1 MPIRDHVSLAATLAV
16 LFIVLFFA
24 LSRLGAEVVVETAP
38 DGVNTITKEVED
50 GKVVTQ
56 SMTTV
61 NVLAD
66 YVEGEKSAE
75 LITPEVETAAAAM
88 MGPENAR
95 AFLHALRLSMRKYDI
110 DMRTQTGRRAWHGQ
124 FLREEIHTN
133 DLCKVEVY
141 SNTVD
146 GTVWRYKSKFQPKPM
161 VRKTNRQTRYVEPG
175 LPERLVNILKKR
187 AAEIDQ
193 GTVVTNVETT
203 ANAPAN

>member
-61 NVLAD
+61 NVPAD

-161 VRKTNRQTRYVEPG
+161 VRKTNLQTRYVEPG

>member
-16 LFIVLFFA
+16 LFIVLFCA

-50 GKVVTQ
+50 GKVMTQ

-61 NVLAD
+61 HVPAD

-124 FLREEIHTN
+124 FLREEINTN

>member
-1 MPIRDHVSLAATLAV
+1 MNKSFCCV
-16 LFIVLFFA
+16 LFVFLAF
-24 LSRLGAEVVVETAP
+24 GMQAEIP
-38 DGVNTITKEVED
+38 
-50 GKVVTQ
+50 
-56 SMTTV
+56 
-61 NVLAD
+61 AD
-66 YVEGEKSAE
+66 YIEGEKSSE

-88 MGPENAR
+88 MGPENAKS
-95 AFLHALRLSMRKYDI
+95 FLHALRLSMQKYDI

-161 VRKTNRQTRYVEPG
+161 VRKTNLQTRFVEPG
-175 LPERLVNILKKR
+175 LPERLVNILKRR

-193 GTVVTNVETT
+193 GTVVTNVETI
-203 ANAPAN
+203 ANAPAETSDEPPPASH

>member
-16 LFIVLFFA
+16 LFIVLFCA

-38 DGVNTITKEVED
+38 DGVNTITKQVED
-50 GKVVTQ
+50 GKVVSE

-61 NVLAD
+61 HVPAD

-161 VRKTNRQTRYVEPG
+161 VRKTNLQTRYVEPG

-203 ANAPAN
+203 ANASAN